1 MGENEV
7 DPFLHSLAP
16 PAMTRPVAAKPKSS
30 SNFLVNIGR
39 DEGAVCI
46 RSFFRVDNFGK
57 NVLLNKCNP

>member
-1 MGENEV
+1 
-7 DPFLHSLAP
+7 
-16 PAMTRPVAAKPKSS
+16 MTRPVAAKPKSS